1 MNGRTITMWEMLDA
15 RIGLLATG
23 NIAGAVANNLVANV
37 DAVLHLLVAAG
48 QVGVAI
54 VTIWYIV
61 KKIRNLPKK
70 PRDEK
75 D

>member
-1 MNGRTITMWEMLDA
+1 MNGRINAMWEVLDT
-15 RIGLLATG
+15 RIGLLMTG
-23 NIAGAVANNLVANV
+23 NIGGAIANNLVSNV
-37 DAVLHLLVAAG
+37 DAALHLLVAAG

-61 KKIRNLPKK
+61 KKIKNLPKK